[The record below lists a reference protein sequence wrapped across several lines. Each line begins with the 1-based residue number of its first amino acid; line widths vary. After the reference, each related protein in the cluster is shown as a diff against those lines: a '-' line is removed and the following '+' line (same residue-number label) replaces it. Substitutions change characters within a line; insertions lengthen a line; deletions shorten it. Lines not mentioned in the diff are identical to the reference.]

1 MDQAGIVFN
10 IQRFSI
16 HDGPGIRTTVF
27 LKGCSLHCFW
37 CHNPEGIHLKPEIQ
51 FYPGRCIVDGECAR
65 VCSENA
71 HEFIDGQ
78 HFFYRDRCTSCG
90 DCVDV
95 CYTNALELDGKTLAV
110 DQVMEEILADRSF
123 YESSGGGVTLSGGD
137 PLVQRGF
144 TRAILERCKQESIH
158 TAIETTANCRWEH
171 LADLLPLTD
180 LVMMDIKHM
189 DPEKHRQATG
199 VTNTR
204 ILANARRLAQVG
216 IPLILRTPVIP
227 GVNDSPDDIAAI
239 AGFIRELVQQG
250 SSNGHYKSAAPV
262 LELLPFHRL
271 AEDKYH
277 SLGMEYRVR
286 NMQPPSR
293 EKMDELVEVARL
305 QGISA
310 RHR

>member
-1 MDQAGIVFN
+1 MDQTGIVFN

-51 FYPGRCIVDGECAR
+51 FYPGRCIADGECVQA
-65 VCSENA
+65 CSENA

-78 HFFYRDRCTSCG
+78 HIFLRERCSACG

-95 CYTNALELDGKTLAV
+95 CYTNALELDGKTLTV
-110 DQVMEEILADRSF
+110 DQVMQEILADRSF

-144 TRAILERCKQESIH
+144 TRAILARCRQDGIH
-158 TAIETTANCRWEH
+158 TAIETTSNCRWEH
-171 LADLLPLTD
+171 LAELLPLTD
-180 LVMMDIKHM
+180 LVMMDIKQM
-189 DPEKHRQATG
+189 DPVKHRQATG
-199 VTNTR
+199 VSNAR
-204 ILANARRLAQVG
+204 LLANARRLAQAGV
-216 IPLILRTPVIP
+216 PLILRTPVIP
-227 GVNDSPDDIAAI
+227 GVNDTPQDIAAI
-239 AGFIRELVQQG
+239 AAFIRELVELG
-250 SSNGHYKSAAPV
+250 RENGHYAAAPF

-271 AEDKYH
+271 AEDKYN

-286 NMQPPSR
+286 HLQPPTR
-293 EKMDELVEVARL
+293 EKMDELVEVAVS